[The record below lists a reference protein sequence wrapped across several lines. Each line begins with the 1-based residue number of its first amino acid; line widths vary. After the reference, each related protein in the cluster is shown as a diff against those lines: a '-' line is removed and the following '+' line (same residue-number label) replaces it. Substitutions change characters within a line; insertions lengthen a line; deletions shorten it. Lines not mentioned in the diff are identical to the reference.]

1 MHKVLSLFDPQGET
15 HVSNAY
21 RIANRKVA
29 AKAIAAAR
37 DVETAAALNTLLTLV
52 IIALLSGAAWMLA
65 T

>member
-1 MHKVLSLFDPQGET
+1 M
-15 HVSNAY
+15 SNAY
-21 RIANRKVA
+21 RTANRKAA

-52 IIALLSGAAWMLA
+52 IITLLSGAAWMLA

>member
-1 MHKVLSLFDPQGET
+1 MHKLLSLFDPQGET
-15 HVSNAY
+15 AVSNAY
-21 RIANRKVA
+21 RTANRKAA